1 MEKNS
6 ILSDFIVLNRQR
18 IDELEANLWHMEHK
32 KSGFWL
38 ARGSVCILGSRQQV
52 DACAGWLDNIMVL

>member
-1 MEKNS
+1 M
-6 ILSDFIVLNRQR
+6 LSTMPDDLASLADSVQ
-18 IDELEANLWHMEHK
+18 ESA
-32 KSGFWL
+32 